1 MLQEPS
7 ASTSTSLGQ
16 TQVKLLESSLGT
28 QKWEQFAVVQA
39 MFKFFKEVGLASEM
53 ARWKMSAAEEM
64 LDKEIQETSL
74 APLMVTQK
82 STALSFSTQ

>member
-1 MLQEPS
+1 M
-7 ASTSTSLGQ
+7 GM
-16 TQVKLLESSLGT
+16 
-28 QKWEQFAVVQA
+28 QKWLQVAVVQA
-39 MFKFFKEVGLASEM
+39 MFKLELVKLLLEM
-53 ARWKMSAAEEM
+53 ARWKISAAEEM

>member
-1 MLQEPS
+1 MQEPS
-7 ASTSTSLGQ
+7 SSTCTELGHAQ
-16 TQVKLLESSLGT
+16 EKLFWGSSLGM
-28 QKWEQFAVVQA
+28 QKWLQVAVVQA
-39 MFKFFKEVGLASEM
+39 MFKLELVKLLLEM
-53 ARWKMSAAEEM
+53 AMWKISAAEEM

>member
-1 MLQEPS
+1 M
-7 ASTSTSLGQ
+7 GM
-16 TQVKLLESSLGT
+16 
-28 QKWEQFAVVQA
+28 QKWLQVAVVQA
-39 MFKFFKEVGLASEM
+39 IFKLELVKLLPEM
-53 ARWKMSAAEEM
+53 ARWKISAAEEM

>member
-1 MLQEPS
+1 M
-7 ASTSTSLGQ
+7 G
-16 TQVKLLESSLGT
+16 SSLGM
-28 QKWEQFAVVQA
+28 QKWLQEALVQA
-39 MFKFFKEVGLASEM
+39 MLRPELVKVLPEM

>member
-7 ASTSTSLGQ
+7 ASASTSFGQ

-39 MFKFFKEVGLASEM
+39 MLKLFKEVGLLSEM